1 MASAADRPAL
11 RPGAARGVREKSVGA
26 GPGRLGTFGG
36 VFAPSILTILGLIL
50 FLRLGFVVG
59 DAGLLRALLILAI
72 ATIISVSTSVSLSA
86 IATNRKVRGGGVYF
100 LISRSL
106 GIGYGGSLGLL
117 LFLAVAVSAAFYCV
131 GFGEAVGALV
141 PDGPPHLAQTAA
153 AAAAAV
159 LLLLAYLGADIA
171 TRAQYLIMAILGA
184 ALVSF
189 FLGGFA
195 TWDSGLFE
203 QNLAPLPEGL
213 GFWPVFAIFFPAVTG
228 FTQGVNMSGDLEDPA
243 RSLPLGTFLAVGI
256 STVVYVGAMVLM
268 AGALPGAQL
277 AADYG
282 AMKSIAAHPGL
293 IHAGVL
299 AATASSALASFL
311 GAPRILQALARDR
324 VFTSLSPFA
333 AGAEPSGNPRRAV
346 LLTGLIAFV
355 VIAAGGLNAIAR
367 VVSMFFLISYGLLN
381 YATYVEATA
390 NRPLFR
396 PRFRFFDARASLVG
410 TLVCLGVMFVID
422 AVAGVLAVAVLA
434 AIYQYVRRTAV
445 PAQWR
450 DSRRAYR
457 FRRVKDGLR
466 ELDTE
471 PEGPADWQ
479 PHILVF
485 TRAEK
490 RRDRILR
497 FASWI
502 SGGSGMITAVQL
514 VEGEGTSQSVRG
526 LREGAEAELRAEI
539 RDQNLEVYPLVVGAS
554 DLRIGAATL
563 VQSWGLGPIRS
574 NTVVLN
580 WMEEGSEG
588 TSAELWYGRLLAN
601 AICLEQN
608 VVVLNTDEASWDR
621 LEEIPNEE
629 RFIDVWWFDDE
640 SSRLMLLFAY
650 LMTRAEG
657 WDEARIR
664 VLIPT
669 SAESRQKIE
678 ANVRRRLEESRIEA
692 EIETIVDPDQTTVAA
707 HSHDS
712 PVVLLPLRVSGM
724 RLSTPLSEDLRVLLT
739 HLPVTA
745 LIAAAQDVQLTDDEA
760 EPPTPTEPGPAE
772 PQSPDDSA
780 AA

>member
-1 MASAADRPAL
+1 VTRS
-11 RPGAARGVREKSVGA
+11 GGA
-26 GPGRLGTFGG
+26 GAGKLGTFGG
-36 VFAPSILTILGLIL
+36 VFAPSVLTILGLIL

-59 DAGLLRALLILAI
+59 DAGLPRALLILAI
-72 ATIISVSTSVSLSA
+72 ATTISVSTSVSLSA

-106 GIGYGGSLGLL
+106 GIGYGGSLGLVL
-117 LFLAVAVSAAFYCV
+117 YVALAISAAFYCV
-131 GFGEAVGALV
+131 GFGEGVAALF
-141 PDGPPHLAQTAA
+141 PDGPPHLMQSSAA
-153 AAAAAV
+153 GAAAV

-171 TRAQYLIMAILGA
+171 TRAQYLIMAVLGA
-184 ALVSF
+184 ALISF
-189 FLGGFA
+189 FLGAFA
-195 TWDSGLFE
+195 AWDGALFE
-203 QNLAPLPEGL
+203 RNLAPLPEGL

-243 RSLPLGTFLAVGI
+243 SSLPLGTFLAVGI
-256 STVVYVGAMVLM
+256 STVVYVGAIVLM
-268 AGALPGAQL
+268 AGAMPGTEL

-282 AMKSIAAHPGL
+282 AMGSIAAHPGL
-293 IHAGVL
+293 IHAGLL

-333 AGAEPSGNPRRAV
+333 AGAGPSGNPRRAV
-346 LLTGLIAFV
+346 LLTGLIAFAT
-355 VIAAGGLNAIAR
+355 IAAGGLNAIAR

-390 NRPLFR
+390 NRPSFR

-410 TLVCLGVMFVID
+410 ALVCAGVMFVID

-471 PEGPADWQ
+471 PEGPGDWQ

-485 TRAEK
+485 TRKEK
-490 RRDRILR
+490 RRDRVLR

-502 SGGSGMITAVQL
+502 SGGSGMISAVQL
-514 VEGEGTSQSVRG
+514 LEGEGTSQTVLR
-526 LREGAEAELRAEI
+526 LREEAEAELREEI
-539 RDQNLEVYPLVVGAS
+539 RERELEVYPLVVGAA
-554 DLRIGAATL
+554 DLRTGAATL

-580 WMEEGSEG
+580 WREQAAEG

-601 AICLEQN
+601 AIRLEQN
-608 VVVLNTDEASWDR
+608 VVVLDTDDTSWDN
-621 LEEIPNEE
+621 LEQIPNEE
-629 RFIDVWWFDDE
+629 RRIDVWWFDDE

-650 LMTRAEG
+650 LMTRTEG
-657 WDEARIR
+657 WDEASIR
-664 VLIPT
+664 VLIP
-669 SAESRQKIE
+669 SSEEGRQKIG
-678 ANVRRRLEESRIEA
+678 ANVRRRLEEGRIEA
-692 EIETIVDPDQTTVAA
+692 EIETVVDPDEATFVA

-712 PVVLLPLRVSGM
+712 TLVLLPLRVLGM
-724 RLSTPLSEDLRVLLT
+724 RLATPLSEDLPALLA

-745 LIAAAQDVQLTDDEA
+745 LIAAAQDVPLTDDEE
-760 EPPTPTEPGPAE
+760 EPPAPEESAEPGPAE
-772 PQSPDDSA
+772 PKS
-780 AA
+780 